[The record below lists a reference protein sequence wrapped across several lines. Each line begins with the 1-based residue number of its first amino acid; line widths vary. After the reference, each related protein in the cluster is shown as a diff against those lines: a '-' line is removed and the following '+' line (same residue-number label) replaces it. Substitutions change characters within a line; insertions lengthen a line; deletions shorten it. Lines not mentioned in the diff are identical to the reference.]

1 MSRMRRRKRRI
12 EIASF
17 CCLPTVALAA
27 VWVLGANTSL
37 LRPARVMP
45 ECRAVG
51 LAGHEFQVLTGA
63 GAADFDDLPP
73 RFRPPGNAGD
83 AWGRLYTESG
93 KLAGVIDVR
102 RGVEWQG
109 RIATVFT
116 QTAVPMWLPLA
127 LTLPLLLVAA
137 WELYRVRAS
146 SRQKTEG
153 VCPKCGVEAPPGAAR
168 CAECGR
174 SLSSVDPVG
183 QLFLAERAIKPA
195 AAEVELESEPTS
207 A

>member
-27 VWVLGANTSL
+27 VWILGANTSL
-37 LRPARVMP
+37 LRPARILP

-51 LAGHEFQVLTGA
+51 LAGHEFLVFTASGA
-63 GAADFDDLPP
+63 SGVEELPP
-73 RFRPPGNAGD
+73 RLRPPNNAAD
-83 AWGRLYTESG
+83 AWGRLYTDSAR
-93 KLAGVIDVR
+93 LAGVINVR

-109 RIATVFT
+109 RIATLFT
-116 QTAVPMWLPLA
+116 QTAIPMWLPLLCTA
-127 LTLPLLLVAA
+127 PLLLVAG

-146 SRQKTEG
+146 SRRKTEG
-153 VCPKCGVEAPPGAAR
+153 VCPKCGHESPPGTAR

-183 QLFLAERAIKPA
+183 QLFLAERAVKPQVT
-195 AAEVELESEPTS
+195 EELEAEPTLT
-207 A
+207 

>member
-17 CCLPTVALAA
+17 CCLPTAALAA
-27 VWVLGANTSL
+27 VWVLGATTSWL
-37 LRPARVMP
+37 SPARAMP
-45 ECRAVG
+45 ECRVVG
-51 LAGHEFQVLTGA
+51 LAGHEFQLVAASGA
-63 GAADFDDLPP
+63 SGLEELPP
-73 RFRPPGNAGD
+73 QFRPPGNAAN
-83 AWGRLYTESG
+83 AWGRLYTDSG

-109 RIATVFT
+109 RIATFFT
-116 QTAVPMWLPLA
+116 QTAIPMWLPLA
-127 LTLPLLLVAA
+127 LTSPLLLLAA

-146 SRQKTEG
+146 SRPLSEG
-153 VCPKCGVEAPPGAAR
+153 TCPKCGHQSPAGAAR

-183 QLFLAERAIKPA
+183 ELLLAQRTKNAQADE
-195 AAEVELESEPTS
+195 ELEPEPT
-207 A
+207 AT

>member
-27 VWVLGANTSL
+27 VWMLGANTSL
-37 LRPARVMP
+37 LSPARVMP

-51 LAGHEFQVLTGA
+51 LAGHEFQVFTAA
-63 GAADFDDLPP
+63 GAAGLDELPP
-73 RFRPPGNAGD
+73 RYQPPGNPAD
-83 AWGRLYTESG
+83 AWGRAYTESG

-109 RIATVFT
+109 RIATIFT
-116 QTAVPMWLPLA
+116 QTAIPMWLPLA
-127 LTLPLLLVAA
+127 FTLPLLFVAG
-137 WELYRVRAS
+137 WELYRVRRAA
-146 SRQKTEG
+146 RPVAEG
-153 VCPKCGVEAPPGAAR
+153 VCPKCGHESEPGAAR

-174 SLSSVDPVG
+174 SLFSVDPVG
-183 QLFLAERAIKPA
+183 QLFLAERTMKPRID
-195 AAEVELESEPTS
+195 EELEAEPTTT
-207 A
+207 

>member
-17 CCLPTVALAA
+17 CCLPTAALAA
-27 VWVLGANTSL
+27 VWVLGATTSWL
-37 LRPARVMP
+37 SPARILP

-51 LAGHEFQVLTGA
+51 LAGHEFQIFTAA
-63 GAADFDDLPP
+63 GASGLDELPP
-73 RFRPPGNAGD
+73 QLRPPGNAAD
-83 AWGRLYTESG
+83 AWGRLYTDSG

-109 RIATVFT
+109 RIATFFT
-116 QTAVPMWLPLA
+116 QTAIPMWLPLA
-127 LTLPLLLVAA
+127 LTTPLLLLAA
-137 WELYRVRAS
+137 WELYRVHAS
-146 SRQKTEG
+146 SRPLSEG
-153 VCPKCGVEAPPGAAR
+153 TCPKCGHQSEPGAAR

-183 QLFLAERAIKPA
+183 QLFIAERTKKPHA
-195 AAEVELESEPTS
+195 DTELEAEPT
-207 A
+207 AT